1 MCRFAWGGGAGE
13 ADRVVDLAYVAGRER
28 SSERAPRDRN
38 PLGEGGGDDRAAGYL
53 LRKDVGDGRDEKL
66 SARATELDVAV
77 DERVDEM
84 GVGLMRRSRPQAEER
99 THADELGIVQDQE
112 EGVGFGRRGGLV
124 HGGVLNQATCHRLPP
139 RDRAV
144 RSAAAVAGAQKK
156 SPFVQRPSCKA
167 QEIAPNGEAARR
179 GAVRAPADA

>member
-1 MCRFAWGGGAGE
+1 MPLRLGGGAGE

-53 LRKDVGDGRDEKL
+53 LRKDVGDGGDEKL